1 MQKDEYARMRSLED
15 HYWWFVSRRRL
26 ALRLLQEMSPGDGPV
41 LDVGCGTGALLE
53 QLQKSREAS
62 GADLSALALGFAHDR
77 GIKNLVQAD
86 AQALPFETESFDACI
101 SLDVIEHVPDDQAA
115 VREIA
120 RVLKPGGS
128 AIINVPAFR
137 WLWGPHDV
145 ALMHQRRYT
154 RRQMKDLLE
163 SEGLVLER
171 ISYGVFFL
179 FPIVCVMRLLD
190 KFSKRKEVSL
200 PGVPEGAN
208 KLLIRLMDIEAHL
221 MKRVPLP
228 WGSSVVAAATKPPA

>member
-26 ALRLLQEMSPGDGPV
+26 ALRLLQEMAPGDGPV

-53 QLQKSREAS
+53 QLQETRESA
-62 GADLSALALGFAHDR
+62 GADLSSLALGFAHER

-86 AQALPFETESFDACI
+86 AQALPYDEASFEACI
-101 SLDVIEHVPDDQAA
+101 SLDVIEHVPDDRAA

-128 AIINVPAFR
+128 AIINVPAFK

-154 RRQMKDLLE
+154 RREMKELLE
-163 SEGLVLER
+163 SEGLVVNR

-179 FPIVCVMRLLD
+179 FPIVLVMRLAD
-190 KFSKRKEVSL
+190 KLSKRKEVKL

-208 KLLIRLMDIEAHL
+208 KMLIRLMDFEAQL